1 MAHTPAASLSAHWLC
16 LEDGAGYNL
25 MLAFDFDVAIHVRSF
40 HLPVLIS
47 HFLLTAYIRG
57 PFVCVSSVL
66 LFILAINHSH

>member
-1 MAHTPAASLSAHWLC
+1 
-16 LEDGAGYNL
+16 
-25 MLAFDFDVAIHVRSF
+25 MLAFDFVVAIHVRSF